1 MRVVQFLRKF
11 APHMAGVGV
20 QLGEG
25 GSVIDITHIA
35 PTALQLLQGGD
46 DMGAA
51 VRDYVAGSPPT
62 IDADNIVLQA
72 PITNM
77 DKVLCIGMNYTDHC
91 EEQGAPIPKEPLV
104 FNKFPSCVTG
114 TGADL
119 PHPKC
124 TNQLDW
130 EVELTIVVGKKGSNV
145 AVEDAM
151 DYVYGYTVA
160 HDVSARDWQLKR
172 NGGQWLVGKAM
183 DKFCPIGPAIVTKDD
198 ISNPSNLDLSC
209 SVNGVIKQNSNT
221 SNLVFGV
228 PELVSWVSQLTT
240 LLPGD
245 LILTG
250 TPPGVGVF
258 MKPPQFLHP
267 GDVVKC
273 WVQNIGTIE
282 NTVV

>member
-1 MRVVQFLRKF
+1 
-11 APHMAGVGV
+11 MAGVGV

-35 PTALQLLQGGD
+35 PTALQLLQGGE

-245 LILTG
+245 IILTG